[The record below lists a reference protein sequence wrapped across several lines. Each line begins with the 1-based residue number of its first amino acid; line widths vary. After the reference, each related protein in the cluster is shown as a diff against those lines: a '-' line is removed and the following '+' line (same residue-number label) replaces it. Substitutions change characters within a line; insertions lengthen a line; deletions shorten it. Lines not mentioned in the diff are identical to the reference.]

1 METFP
6 DIRTLFY
13 IGALNAYICA
23 LMMIGSRRLHP
34 ASRAA
39 LLWAGATT
47 ATVGSAMA
55 LIALRGALPDVVTV
69 LVANSLGSLG
79 ALGVFQ
85 SFRLLCQR
93 PPRHAMLA
101 VVAAV
106 VVGAH
111 LTLGTGLDNHPARVA
126 ITCVMQGA
134 CALISVPMLLGRRG
148 IDAPLPLNWAIGV
161 MSAFGILNLMRLAA
175 VVRHGL
181 TVDGGGMLAGSA
193 MQTLAITLYSLAPMA
208 FALSFVGVVNGRLAG
223 DLRRLAITDSLTGL
237 LTRRGFHDRAT
248 EMLERREGQTG
259 ILALLMIDIDHFKSI
274 NDRFGHNCGDRVLRQ
289 FGRLL
294 EELPPSRAIVGRHGG
309 EEFCVMLE
317 CGDPEEARLMA
328 ESICE
333 RVRGETVVDGEHR
346 IRLSVSIGVATDPFD
361 GTTLDELVGVA
372 DRRAYFA
379 KDSGRG
385 CVVADDDVPM
395 LVRKARARHDDIMP
409 V

>member
-1 METFP
+1 PVDIRNCPAMETFP

-111 LTLGTGLDNHPARVA
+111 LTLRTGLDNHPARVA

-134 CALISVPMLLGRRG
+134 CALISVPMLRRRRG

-161 MSAFGILNLMRLAA
+161 MSAFGILNLMRLVA
-175 VVRHGL
+175 VVCHGL

-274 NDRFGHNCGDRVLRQ
+274 NDRFGHNCGDR
-289 FGRLL
+289 
-294 EELPPSRAIVGRHGG
+294 
-309 EEFCVMLE
+309 
-317 CGDPEEARLMA
+317 
-328 ESICE
+328 
-333 RVRGETVVDGEHR
+333 
-346 IRLSVSIGVATDPFD
+346 
-361 GTTLDELVGVA
+361 
-372 DRRAYFA
+372 
-379 KDSGRG
+379 
-385 CVVADDDVPM
+385 
-395 LVRKARARHDDIMP
+395 
-409 V
+409 

>member
-1 METFP
+1 MDSFP
-6 DIRTLFY
+6 DIRTLFF
-13 IGALNAYICA
+13 IGAVNSYICA
-23 LMMIGSRRLHP
+23 LMMFGSRRLHA

-55 LIALRGALPDVVTV
+55 LIALRGPLPDFVTV
-69 LVANSLGSLG
+69 LVANAMGSMG
-79 ALGVFQ
+79 ALGVYQ

-93 PPRHAMLA
+93 PPRYGVLA
-101 VVAAV
+101 AVAATV
-106 VVGAH
+106 LGAH
-111 LTLGTGLDNHPARVA
+111 VVLGSGLDNHAPRVA
-126 ITCVMQGA
+126 ITCIMQGC
-134 CALISVPMLLGRRG
+134 CALLAVPMLLGRRG
-148 IDAPLPLNWAIGV
+148 IDAPLPLNWSIGV
-161 MSAFGILNLMRLAA
+161 MAAFGILNVLRLFA

-181 TVDGGGMLAGSA
+181 TVDGGGMLAGSV

-237 LTRRGFHDRAT
+237 LTRRGFHDRAI

-259 ILALLMIDIDHFKSI
+259 TIALLMIDLDHFKSI
-274 NDRFGHNCGDRVLRQ
+274 NDRFGHHCGDRVLRQ

-309 EEFCVMLE
+309 EEFCVMIE
-317 CGDPEEARLMA
+317 CGDPDEARLMA

-333 RVRGETVVDGEHR
+333 RVRGETVIDGEHR
-346 IRLSVSIGVATDPFD
+346 IRLSVSIGVATDPHD
-361 GTTLDELVGVA
+361 GTTLDQLLGVA
-372 DRRAYFA
+372 DRRAYYA

-385 CVVADDDVPM
+385 CVVADDDVPT
-395 LVRKARARHDDIMP
+395 LVRRARNIPDLMP